1 MKPAINFI
9 LLVAGIGL
17 AIKIAS
23 TPPSPPPRVQ
33 QSAAANSEP
42 TLSVQNVPAPV
53 ADDEPKPLEVTRP
66 VLDRSSKESVV
77 KHAAEL
83 LAGKSL
89 LITDVYNQIFVA
101 LLPDDESTY
110 SEVVRFSPDMMT
122 CTRDSYMTYPR
133 GTPVVPAE
141 FYARRT
147 NKPVTYDVSKSFG
160 WPDDPK
166 KFEWIVTV
174 QCGES
179 KALLMIY
186 ELETGYPVSVR
197 TAQSTFIKAHVRPMP
212 YDYLK
217 SDKQDFEEREE

>member
-9 LLVAGIGL
+9 LLIAGIGL

-23 TPPSPPPRVQ
+23 TPPAPPAKVQ
-33 QSAAANSEP
+33 QSAAATNEP
-42 TLSVQNVPAPV
+42 PAQHSQAHGAV
-53 ADDEPKPLEVTRP
+53 DDEPKPLEVTRP
-66 VLDRSSKESVV
+66 ELDRSSKESVI

-89 LITDVYNQIFVA
+89 LITDPYNQIFVA
-101 LLPDDESTY
+101 LLPNDESTY

-122 CTRDSYMTYPR
+122 CTRDSYMTFPR
-133 GTPVVPAE
+133 GTPVVPTE

-186 ELETGYPVSVR
+186 ELEPGYPVSVR
-197 TAQSTFIKAHVRPMP
+197 TSGSGFIKAHVRPLP

-217 SDKQDFEEREE
+217 SDKQDFEERPE